1 MILGSFYK
9 EEDDPIVKLII
20 EKVFTNEQEIYSE
33 NTKEVKM
40 EYLPDSNTLSLDS
53 DSVLGRL
60 ASQPE
65 AIILKQIKQIKPMK

>member
-9 EEDDPIVKLII
+9 EEDDPIVKLVI

>member
-1 MILGSFYK
+1 MGSFYK

-40 EYLPDSNTLSLDS
+40 EYLPDSNALSLDS

>member
-1 MILGSFYK
+1 MGSFYK

-40 EYLPDSNTLSLDS
+40 EYLPDSNTLSLYS

-65 AIILKQIKQIKPMK
+65 AILLKQIKQIKPMK

>member
-1 MILGSFYK
+1 MGSFYK

>member
-1 MILGSFYK
+1 MGSFYK

-65 AIILKQIKQIKPMK
+65 AIILKQIKQIKPIK

>member
-1 MILGSFYK
+1 MGSFYK
-9 EEDDPIVKLII
+9 EEDDSIVKLII

>member
-1 MILGSFYK
+1 MGSFYK
-9 EEDDPIVKLII
+9 NEDDPTVKLII

-33 NTKEVKM
+33 STKEVKM
-40 EYLPDSNTLSLDS
+40 EYLPDSNTLSLDR
-53 DSVLGRL
+53 DSVLGKL

>member
-1 MILGSFYK
+1 MGSFYK

-65 AIILKQIKQIKPMK
+65 PIILKQIKQIKPMK

>member
-1 MILGSFYK
+1 M
-9 EEDDPIVKLII
+9 KLII

-33 NTKEVKM
+33 STKEVKM
-40 EYLPDSNTLSLDS
+40 EYLPDNNTLSLDR
-53 DSVLGRL
+53 DSVLGKL